1 MQSYILIYD
10 FRMMIYDL
18 KVMFL
23 TRNPNFGLNNF
34 IFAINSF
41 RSKMLQ
47 RIQSVY
53 LLLASLVIFSLF
65 LFPLVHNVY
74 VSGVPSTI
82 KVTGVF
88 QDAGGAQAHT
98 QSFIAL
104 IAATAIVAIIP
115 LILIF
120 LYKNRKQQITLCYG
134 YIVVIIG
141 YSFWISQTVKSFT
154 EGANLTTNNFGIGAL
169 LSSVS
174 IVLMILAAKAIQR
187 DEKLVKSADR
197 LR

>member
-1 MQSYILIYD
+1 
-10 FRMMIYDL
+10 
-18 KVMFL
+18 
-23 TRNPNFGLNNF
+23 
-34 IFAINSF
+34 
-41 RSKMLQ
+41 MLQ
-47 RIQSVY
+47 RIQSIW

-82 KVTGVF
+82 KVTGIY
-88 QDAGGAQAHT
+88 QDLNGAEAHT

-104 IAATAIVAIIP
+104 IAATAVIGILP

-120 LYKNRKQQITLCYG
+120 LFRNRKQQIALCYG
-134 YIVVIIG
+134 YIAVVIG
-141 YSFWISQTVKSFT
+141 YSFWVSQTVKSFT
-154 EGANLTTNNFGIGAL
+154 DGVNLTTNNFGIGAL

-174 IVLMILAAKAIQR
+174 IVLVIMAAKAIQR